1 MASQRN
7 GTLYIGVTSDL
18 VKRVWQHKS
27 GISPGFTASYDVKLL
42 VYYEIYSNILEA
54 IKRETNLKAWKRAW
68 KLDLIDKQNPNWEDL
83 YNSVAT

>member
-1 MASQRN
+1 MKQYYVYIRVSQRN

-42 VYYEIYSNILEA
+42 VYYE
-54 IKRETNLKAWKRAW
+54 KAWKRAW

-83 YNSVAT
+83 YNSIAT